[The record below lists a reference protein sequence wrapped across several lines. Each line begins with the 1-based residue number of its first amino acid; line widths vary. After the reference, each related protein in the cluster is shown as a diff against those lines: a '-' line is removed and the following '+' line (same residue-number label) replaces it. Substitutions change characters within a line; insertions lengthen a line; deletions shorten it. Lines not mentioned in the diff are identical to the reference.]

1 MNKNQPYLKKVFGF
15 FFLFILQ
22 SITVIRSYNKY
33 GFDLNTVL
41 IIIPAL
47 IMLILSVL
55 YLKEYL
61 LYRKNTG
68 NENEL
73 N

>member
-1 MNKNQPYLKKVFGF
+1 MNKKQPYLKKVFGF

-33 GFDLNTVL
+33 GFDFNTVL

-47 IMLILSVL
+47 IMLVLSIL

-61 LYRKNTG
+61 LYKKNRG